1 VPTTAPIA
9 QVPSG
14 PPLPSGTVIVPATPE
29 QLTNEQRWRLQ
40 QQNRNVFEAPRT
52 FITSGSELWWYD
64 PVQQQSVILGNFS
77 GPFEAQARF
86 TLRGQGVSALEVP
99 YQINQRYGLTAIS
112 PALIERIQAAGYG
125 EWIETYVIEGPNVQA
140 R

>member
-1 VPTTAPIA
+1 VPLAP
-9 QVPSG
+9 VPSG
-14 PPLPSGTVIVPATPE
+14 PQPSGTVIVPVPPE
-29 QLTNEQRWRLQ
+29 QLTNEDRWRRQ
-40 QQNRNVFEAPRT
+40 QQNRNVFETTRA
-52 FITSGSELWWYD
+52 FYTSGSELWWYD
-64 PVQQQSVILGNFS
+64 PVQQQSVILGTFS

-99 YQINQRYGLTAIS
+99 YKVNDRYGVTGLS
-112 PALIERIQAAGYG
+112 PALMDRIRAAGYG